1 MSNGVVKRR
10 YWDKAKLCHTD
21 TDSFIVHVKSN
32 EICADLFR
40 DVEKIFD
47 TSNYEAER
55 PLPMNKNKKV
65 IR

>member
-1 MSNGVVKRR
+1 MPHGYKQFYSSCKIER
-10 YWDKAKLCHTD
+10 DL
-21 TDSFIVHVKSN
+21 
-32 EICADLFR
+32 ADLFR
-40 DVEKIFD
+40 DVEKMFD